1 MELDKWLGSIV
12 EIDIY
17 IYLKDVINK
26 ETEESYS
33 GNINLFN

>member
-17 IYLKDVINK
+17 MYLKDVINK
-26 ETEESYS
+26 ETEESYNE
-33 GNINLFN
+33 NINLFN

>member
-26 ETEESYS
+26 ETEESYNE
-33 GNINLFN
+33 NINLFN